1 MKPIIEA
8 RAESARIAGN
18 AMGGKSSP
26 KSDAT
31 LEQPKIRTDAAV
43 ADLAN
48 LGKDTIRK
56 IEHIEEVAAPALSLI
71 AAWRYLDAVQVI
83 MYLISLLL

>member
-8 RAESARIAGN
+8 RAKSNQA
-18 AMGGKSSP
+18 AMGGALRP
-26 KSDAT
+26 KSDEVDT
-31 LEQPKIRTDAAV
+31 PIRTDVAV

-56 IEHIEEVAAPALSLI
+56 IEHIDEVAAPEVKAL
-71 AAWRYLDAVQVI
+71 AASANGMIR
-83 MYLISLLL
+83 SS